1 MKSVGVSFITNTGK
15 VSTYC
20 TVIYVVLVRPTVSDE
35 EVVPKYA
42 VSLLHGVT
50 DDNLGTLNISKIFES
65 EKYEQTTGDP
75 HNLCVT
81 VVNFASPIAIYR

>member
-1 MKSVGVSFITNTGK
+1 MSFITNTGK

-20 TVIYVVLVRPTVSDE
+20 RVIYVLVRPTVSDE

-50 DDNLGTLNISKIFES
+50 DDNLGTLN
-65 EKYEQTTGDP
+65 
-75 HNLCVT
+75 NLKFLKAKSTNKPQGTHTICV
-81 VVNFASPIAIYR
+81 

>member
-20 TVIYVVLVRPTVSDE
+20 RVIYVVLVRPTVSDE

-42 VSLLHGVT
+42 VSLLHVT
-50 DDNLGTLNISKIFES
+50 DDNLGTLN
-65 EKYEQTTGDP
+65 
-75 HNLCVT
+75 NLKFLKAKSTNKPQGTHTICV
-81 VVNFASPIAIYR
+81 

>member
-1 MKSVGVSFITNTGK
+1 MKSVQMSFITNTGK

-20 TVIYVVLVRPTVSDE
+20 RVIYVVLVCPTVSDE

-50 DDNLGTLNISKIFES
+50 DDNLGTLN
-65 EKYEQTTGDP
+65 
-75 HNLCVT
+75 NLKFLKAKSTNKPQGTHTICV
-81 VVNFASPIAIYR
+81 

>member
-1 MKSVGVSFITNTGK
+1 MKSVQMSFITNTGK

-20 TVIYVVLVRPTVSDE
+20 RVIYVLVRPTVSDE

-50 DDNLGTLNISKIFES
+50 DDNLGTLN
-65 EKYEQTTGDP
+65 
-75 HNLCVT
+75 NLKFLKAKSTNKPQGTHTICV
-81 VVNFASPIAIYR
+81 

>member
-1 MKSVGVSFITNTGK
+1 MKSVQMSFITNTGK

-20 TVIYVVLVRPTVSDE
+20 RVIYVLVRPTVSDE

-50 DDNLGTLNISKIFES
+50 DDNLGTLN
-65 EKYEQTTGDP
+65 
-75 HNLCVT
+75 NLKFLTAKSTNKPQGTHTICV
-81 VVNFASPIAIYR
+81 

>member
-1 MKSVGVSFITNTGK
+1 MSFITNTGK

-20 TVIYVVLVRPTVSDE
+20 RVIYVLVRPTVSDE

-50 DDNLGTLNISKIFES
+50 DDNLGTLN
-65 EKYEQTTGDP
+65 
-75 HNLCVT
+75 NLKFLTAKSTNKPQGTHTICV
-81 VVNFASPIAIYR
+81 

>member
-1 MKSVGVSFITNTGK
+1 MKSVQMSFITNTGK

-20 TVIYVVLVRPTVSDE
+20 RVIYVLVRPTVSDE

-50 DDNLGTLNISKIFES
+50 DDNLGTL
-65 EKYEQTTGDP
+65 T
-75 HNLCVT
+75 NLKFLKAKSTNKPQGTHTICV
-81 VVNFASPIAIYR
+81 